1 MITPTQSPCVTTVVL
16 VMVGGL
22 LVAMKAIGIRGRG
35 LFVFALGAREGADAT
50 LTDCVA
56 LHAVSTFSWGPF
68 TLRWTLGC
76 EDAGDEVSRR
86 GRWSSCHEM
95 ILDSRPCPTMD

>member
-1 MITPTQSPCVTTVVL
+1 
-16 VMVGGL
+16 MVGGL
-22 LVAMKAIGIRGRG
+22 LIAMKAIGIRGRG

-68 TLRWTLGC
+68 TLRGAW
-76 EDAGDEVSRR
+76 AVKMR
-86 GRWSSCHEM
+86 GTKLVGGEGGRVVM
-95 ILDSRPCPTMD
+95 R